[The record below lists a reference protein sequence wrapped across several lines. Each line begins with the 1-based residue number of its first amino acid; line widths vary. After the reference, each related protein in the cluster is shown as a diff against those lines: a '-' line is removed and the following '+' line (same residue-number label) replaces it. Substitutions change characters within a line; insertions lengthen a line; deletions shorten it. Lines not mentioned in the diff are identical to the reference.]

1 MLARHVVVV
10 LLTMIGSV
18 GCQASLVKNE
28 GHAMEPT
35 IQDGEHLTVAR
46 TIDRIERG
54 HIIVFRYPKDESKNF
69 IKRVVGLP
77 GEEIAIKDGH
87 VLINGRELDE
97 AYVAAGNRSADT
109 REPFAIPDDEYFV
122 MGDNRRNSSDSRHWG
137 TVRRELV
144 WAQVPPR

>member
-1 MLARHVVVV
+1 MLTRNVVVA
-10 LLTMIGSV
+10 LLTIGSI
-18 GCQASLVKNE
+18 GCQAALVKNE

-35 IQDGEHLTVAR
+35 FQDGEQVAVAR
-46 TIDRIERG
+46 TIGRIERG
-54 HIIVFRYPKDESKNF
+54 HIIVFRYPKDESKDF

-87 VLINGRELDE
+87 VLIDGRELDE

-109 REPFAIPDDEYFV
+109 RGPLTIPDDEYFV